1 MMRDAAKSFT
11 LSFKSNFFSL
21 RNRSGYVIFH
31 FTRDILRSI
40 FSSHILQFR
49 KCTSY
54 QVLNQT
60 NEKMKKR
67 INR

>member
-1 MMRDAAKSFT
+1 MMRDAAKSFS
-11 LSFKSNFFSL
+11 LPYKSNFFFL

-31 FTRDILRSI
+31 FARNILRSI

-49 KCTSY
+49 KCISC